1 MGAILKFAA
10 GFGVTALIISLA
22 FGFAGG
28 NHPVNAVITA
38 IVCGLVGAGIGAG
51 VYRFLQMRVPEILDA
66 FSKGPET
73 TSAPP
78 EDYEP
83 LEPAQDFSGAPLQDG
98 ASVDDAP
105 IASLGAATAGIGP
118 VATGGGQAPAAY
130 GDHILVNKVKIKN
143 EPKLM
148 AAAIRTLLAKDEK

>member
-1 MGAILKFAA
+1 MGAMLKFAA

-22 FGFAGG
+22 FGFLGG
-28 NHPVNAVITA
+28 NHPVSAIVTA
-38 IVCGLVGAGIGAG
+38 IVCGLIGAGIGAG

-66 FSKGPET
+66 FQKGPET
-73 TSAPP
+73 STAAP

-83 LEPAQDFSGAPLQDG
+83 LESAQDFGGGSPADAGSMDEPPV
-98 ASVDDAP
+98 ASPV
-105 IASLGAATAGIGP
+105 ITSAGIGP
-118 VATGGGQAPAAY
+118 AVSSAPATAAF
-130 GDHILVNKVKIKN
+130 GDHILVNKIKIKN

>member
-22 FGFAGG
+22 FGFIGG
-28 NHPVNAVITA
+28 NHPVNAIITA
-38 IVCGLVGAGIGAG
+38 IVCGIVGAGIGAG

-66 FSKGPET
+66 FQKGPA
-73 TSAPP
+73 TSAPPP

-83 LEPAQDFSGAPLQDG
+83 LEPAQDFSGGGG
-98 ASVDDAP
+98 ADLGGVDEP
-105 IASLGAATAGIGP
+105 PVASLGTANAGIGP
-118 VATGGGQAPAAY
+118 AVSGAPASAAF
-130 GDHILVNKVKIKN
+130 GDHILVNKIKIKN

>member
-22 FGFAGG
+22 FGFIGG
-28 NHPVNAVITA
+28 NHPVNAIITG
-38 IVCGLVGAGIGAG
+38 IVCGVIGAGIGAG

-66 FSKGPET
+66 FQKGPES
-73 TSAPP
+73 SAPP
-78 EDYEP
+78 PDDYEP
-83 LEPAQDFSGAPLQDG
+83 LEAAQDFSGGGQTD
-98 ASVDDAP
+98 ASGVDDPAV
-105 IASLGAATAGIGP
+105 ASLGSATAGIGP
-118 VATGGGQAPAAY
+118 AVSAAPASGAF
-130 GDHILVNKVKIKN
+130 GDHILINKIKIKN